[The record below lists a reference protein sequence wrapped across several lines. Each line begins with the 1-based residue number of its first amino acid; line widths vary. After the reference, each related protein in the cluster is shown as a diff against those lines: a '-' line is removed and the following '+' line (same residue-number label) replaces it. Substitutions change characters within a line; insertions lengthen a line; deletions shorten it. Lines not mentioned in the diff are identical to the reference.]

1 MNTIPSIEN
10 IAAFDSII
18 NQIDCK
24 WKSTYLKGNMC
35 EKGKKRIY
43 VPKVAYFLLPI
54 RFFKIFNF
62 YQIQDDWWNIKT
74 RLEIHRIAIGIEF
87 KVLSIQATFRIYK
100 KES

>member
-1 MNTIPSIEN
+1 
-10 IAAFDSII
+10 
-18 NQIDCK
+18 
-24 WKSTYLKGNMC
+24 MC
-35 EKGKKRIY
+35 EKSKDRIY

-62 YQIQDDWWNIKT
+62 HQIARTQDDWWNIKT